1 MNTVQY
7 LHESAFPGLNAPDRA
22 TDIIQPKSLLTFS
35 DWSHPNEE
43 PAPNYVDAL
52 QEIVSQLPDQFAL
65 LDREWTILALS
76 RDWAREAA
84 ENGYSAFRVGANYI
98 QICNRLAKKGDTDA
112 AVISSALQRFADG
125 DTAEFECLYTPSRK
139 RRLRYRLNLHRF
151 TLAGAGLALFSR
163 TDVTDIAT
171 LTEQCRSLEQTL
183 IAAQEVERR
192 RIGRELHDSTSQLL
206 VVLQLSLMRLKG
218 LDHDD
223 KADAI
228 IGEMGDV
235 LHQINSEIRATSYL
249 LHPPS
254 PEDGGLAVALRKMVE
269 GFGRRTGLET
279 VFDSDGSTEF
289 PDPLMERTLYR
300 VAQEAIANVH
310 RHAHASRVEVRLIV
324 RASDHVHLV
333 IDDDGIGIPSEAG
346 LAATGGVGISSMR
359 ARMDELGGRLGIYR
373 AGLGGRVI
381 ASIPLEQPLMHRR
394 RRQSIEKLAP

>member
-1 MNTVQY
+1 VNTVQY
-7 LHESAFPGLNAPDRA
+7 FHDSAFPGLNAPDRA

-35 DWSHPNEE
+35 EWSHPNE
-43 PAPNYVDAL
+43 PSPNYVDAL

-65 LDREWTILALS
+65 LDRAWTILALS

-98 QICNRLAKKGDTDA
+98 QICNELAKKGDTDA

-125 DTAEFECLYTPSRK
+125 DMAEFECLYAPSRK
-139 RRLRYRLNLHRF
+139 RRLRYRLSLHRF
-151 TLAGAGLALFSR
+151 TLAGAGLALLSR

-171 LTEQCRSLEQTL
+171 LTEQCRSLEETL

-218 LDHDD
+218 LDHDA

-254 PEDGGLAVALRKMVE
+254 PEDGGVAVALRKMVE
-269 GFGRRTGLET
+269 GFGRRTGLKT
-279 VFDSDGSTEF
+279 VFESDGSAEI
-289 PDPLMERTLYR
+289 PDPLIERTLYR

-310 RHAHASRVEVRLIV
+310 RHARASRVEVRLIG
-324 RASDHVHLV
+324 RETDHVHLI
-333 IDDDGIGIPSEAG
+333 IDDDGVGIPPEAG
-346 LAATGGVGISSMR
+346 VAATGGVGISSMR
-359 ARMDELGGRLGIYR
+359 TRMRELGGRLGIYR

-381 ASIPLEQPLMHRR
+381 ASVPLEQPLMHRR